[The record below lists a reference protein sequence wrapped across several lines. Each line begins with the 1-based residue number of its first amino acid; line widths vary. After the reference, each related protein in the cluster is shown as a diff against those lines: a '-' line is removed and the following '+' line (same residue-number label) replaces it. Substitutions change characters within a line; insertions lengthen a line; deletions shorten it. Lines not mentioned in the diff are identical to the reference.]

1 MLLLAIDTCDSR
13 GSLALLRDET
23 VLNHTVHE
31 GQEEYSSWLMGAVDA
46 TLKAA
51 GQQVSAI
58 DVFAVATG
66 PGSFTG
72 ARIGL
77 TAVKAWSEV
86 YAKPIAGISRLE
98 ALASQAAPEGE
109 YVASFFDGSR
119 NQVFG
124 ALYRRTA
131 DTELQRVGD
140 DLVLA
145 PSEFVTWVDEQS
157 NGARVCWAS
166 LDPEKLTADSAWKSR
181 TDRGE
186 TIVRVSSNL
195 APVIGKMGHARA
207 LRKDLTDALALDANY
222 VRRTDAE
229 VFWGKAGKS
238 QGLPK

>member
-13 GSLALLRDET
+13 GSVALLRDET
-23 VLNHTVHE
+23 MLNHAVHE
-31 GQEEYSSWLMGAVDA
+31 DQEEYSSWLMVAVDT

-51 GQQVSAI
+51 GHQVSAV

-98 ALASQAAPEGE
+98 ALASQADPGGE
-109 YVASFFDGSR
+109 FVAAFFDGSR

-124 ALYRRTA
+124 ALYRRHA
-131 DTELQRVGD
+131 TELQRVGD
-140 DLVLA
+140 DLVLT
-145 PSEFVTWVDEQS
+145 PSEFVIWVDEQS
-157 NGARVCWAS
+157 KGATVRWAS
-166 LDPEKLTADSAWKSR
+166 IDPEKLTAATAWKTR
-181 TDRGE
+181 ADRGE
-186 TIVRVSSNL
+186 TILRVSSNL
-195 APVIGKMGHARA
+195 APIIGKMGYARA
-207 LRKDLTDALALDANY
+207 LRKNLTDALTLDANY

-229 VFWGKAGKS
+229 VFWGNAGKS
-238 QGLPK
+238 QALPK